1 MKVVFTVFED
11 TPGYW
16 IGPYE
21 EEAAAIGAPAAFR
34 GRVHST
40 KISACREALA
50 VALSRGASE
59 LHLHGVGATTTIK
72 PHAKAAGIKPF
83 VYWPAA
89 STRIAPFARADKSPR
104 SHQR

>member
-1 MKVVFTVFED
+1 MKAVFTVFED
-11 TPGYW
+11 APGYW

-21 EEAAAIGAPAAFR
+21 HEAAAIRTPEAFR
-34 GRVHST
+34 GQVHST

-50 VALSRGASE
+50 VALSRGATE

-72 PHAKAAGIKPF
+72 PHAKAAGVRPF

-89 STRIAPFARADKSPR
+89 SSRIAPFARAEKSPKSR
-104 SHQR
+104 QC

>member
-16 IGPYE
+16 IGPYKQ
-21 EEAAAIGAPAAFR
+21 EAAAISAPAAFR
-34 GRVHST
+34 GQMHST

-50 VALSRGASE
+50 VALSRGATE

-72 PHAKAAGIKPF
+72 PHAKAACIKPF
-83 VYWPAA
+83 DYWPAA
-89 STRIAPFARADKSPR
+89 STRIAPLALAEKSPKSR
-104 SHQR
+104 QR